1 MSPSSRPT
9 SRTPE
14 EPSVPAASNPA
25 ADFEALLPALRA
37 LADQSRLR
45 ILAQLA
51 TRPTSVEDLAAHLEL
66 SAPTVSHHL
75 KRLVEAELVSAT
87 VKGHHHLYALRP
99 EALSALGARLGSA
112 SPSRLPPR
120 DDADE
125 RVLATF
131 LVDGRLKSIPA
142 QRKKLE
148 VVLRHLANLFEPGR
162 RYPEREVNDVLR
174 RLHADVAT
182 LRRELVDARLMTREA
197 GVYWRT

>member
-1 MSPSSRPT
+1 MSPPPRSASRPT
-9 SRTPE
+9 D
-14 EPSVPAASNPA
+14 EPSPPAPA

-37 LADQSRLR
+37 LAEPSRLR

-51 TRPTSVEDLAAHLEL
+51 TRPTSVEDLATHLEL

-112 SPSRLPPR
+112 APNRLPPR

-148 VVLRHLANLFEPGR
+148 VVLRHLVTLFEAGR
-162 RYPEREVNDVLR
+162 RYPEREVNEVLR
-174 RLHADVAT
+174 RVHADVAT